1 MPSASRPAAPTG
13 VTSVSLQSRPSVLL
27 DEMRDRLRA
36 IVAEHGGRDPMVFG
50 SVARGDDT
58 ADSDIDLLV
67 TLPVDA
73 DLIDVLHL
81 ADDLE
86 ALAGV
91 RFDIASGRSTGPVM
105 ERARR
110 DAVPL

>member
-1 MPSASRPAAPTG
+1 MTSVRRPAPPPRS
-13 VTSVSLQSRPSVLL
+13 TSLPSKARPSIVV
-27 DEMRDRLRA
+27 DEMRDRLRS
-36 IVAEHGGRDPMVFG
+36 IVAEHGGHDPMIFG

-58 ADSDIDLLV
+58 EDSDVDLIV

-86 ALAGV
+86 ALTGV
-91 RFDIASGRSTGPVM
+91 RFDIASGRSAGPVM
-105 ERARR
+105 QRARHE
-110 DAVPL
+110 AVPL

>member
-1 MPSASRPAAPTG
+1 MPEPSQA
-13 VTSVSLQSRPSVLL
+13 RPSLVL
-27 DEMRDRLRA
+27 ERMRDRLRE

-58 ADSDIDLLV
+58 EDSDIDLIV

-91 RFDIASGRSTGPVM
+91 RFDIASGRSAGPVM
-105 ERARR
+105 QRARR
-110 DAVPL
+110 EAVPL